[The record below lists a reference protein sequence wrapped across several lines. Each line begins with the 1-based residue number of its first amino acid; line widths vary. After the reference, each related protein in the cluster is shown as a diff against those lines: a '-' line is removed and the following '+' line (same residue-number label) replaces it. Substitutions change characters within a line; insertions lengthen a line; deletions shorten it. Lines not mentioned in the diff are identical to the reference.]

1 MTILKSIFKEFIHP
15 IIPKGPS
22 PAFSLVH
29 LIKTLLILE
38 SESMGRQS
46 LSRALNLGE
55 GSVRT
60 IIKRLSE
67 KGLISID
74 PIGGC
79 YLTELGLNFVRKVRE
94 VLISEKEI
102 DLRPLGVNSPA
113 WAMQIRPTT
122 EMVINITKLRDVAVK
137 NGADGMLIFS
147 YKNFKI
153 SLPLVYDDISK
164 DFPEINS
171 FLSNSFKLKD
181 GDLIFVGFAEN
192 RKLAELG
199 TFAAAI
205 SLFL

>member
-1 MTILKSIFKEFIHP
+1 MSILKSLFKEFIQP

-74 PIGGC
+74 PVGGC
-79 YLTELGLNFVRKVRE
+79 YLTELGLDFVKKIRE
-94 VLISEKEI
+94 IIIAEKEI
-102 DLRPLGVNSPA
+102 DLKPLGISSPA
-113 WAMQIRPTT
+113 WAIHVRPTT
-122 EMVINITKLRDVAVK
+122 EINITKLRDIAVK

-147 YKNFKI
+147 YKDLKI

-164 DFPEINS
+164 DYPEISNLLSKS
-171 FLSNSFKLKD
+171 FELKN

-192 RKLAELG
+192 IKLAELG

-205 SLFL
+205 SLLL

>member
-1 MTILKSIFKEFIHP
+1 MSILKSLFKEFIQP

-74 PIGGC
+74 PVGGC
-79 YLTELGLNFVRKVRE
+79 YLTELGLDFVKKIRE
-94 VLISEKEI
+94 IIIAEKEI
-102 DLRPLGVNSPA
+102 DLKPLGISSSA
-113 WAMQIRPTT
+113 WAIHVRPTT
-122 EMVINITKLRDVAVK
+122 EINITKLRDIAVK

-147 YKNFKI
+147 YKDLKI

-164 DFPEINS
+164 DYPEISSLLSKS
-171 FLSNSFKLKD
+171 FELKN

-192 RKLAELG
+192 IKLAELG

-205 SLFL
+205 SLLL